1 MFLNIMQLVSGF
13 VLGGL
18 NLAVFNLVFAY
29 SKPERSAGATAVF
42 NMLINLASFI
52 APFLGDACYKMFG
65 VYVTFFVG
73 AGFRILALIPLVRL
87 VGSSDFTGRRGANRF
102 GFRKV
107 GFSEGGEGLRL
118 IIAIVKGS
126 DASGLLDALAE
137 QHIGATRLAATGGF
151 MSEVGL
157 LS

>member
-1 MFLNIMQLVSGF
+1 
-13 VLGGL
+13 
-18 NLAVFNLVFAY
+18 
-29 SKPERSAGATAVF
+29 
-42 NMLINLASFI
+42 
-52 APFLGDACYKMFG
+52 
-65 VYVTFFVG
+65 
-73 AGFRILALIPLVRL
+73 
-87 VGSSDFTGRRGANRF
+87 
-102 GFRKV
+102 
-107 GFSEGGEGLRL
+107 LRL